1 MLKGSRQ
8 QTAAGGK
15 QAGILPEEPDE
26 DEARGEGDEEEA
38 EGSEAAE
45 HEREQAAGS
54 YVASL
59 LQQTSLE
66 DQPGR
71 TMAPARLAAAD
82 LGSVS
87 WMVCLAYSML
97 RLSESMLQASLWAIY
112 CLGPSLVMLILPDGP
127 RPLPSPSACYYCVAG
142 CVCGHG
148 VQGHK
153 AGLLHYAAPDYVLD
167 KKP

>member
-1 MLKGSRQ
+1 VLKGSRQ

-26 DEARGEGDEEEA
+26 NEAMPEGDQEEA

-71 TMAPARLAAAD
+71 TLALTRLAAAD
-82 LGSVS
+82 LGAVS

-97 RLSESMLQASLWAIY
+97 RLSESMLQASLWAIFV
-112 CLGPSLVMLILPDGP
+112 LGH
-127 RPLPSPSACYYCVAG
+127 PL
-142 CVCGHG
+142 
-148 VQGHK
+148 
-153 AGLLHYAAPDYVLD
+153 
-167 KKP
+167 

>member
-26 DEARGEGDEEEA
+26 DEAMPEGDAEEA
-38 EGSEAAE
+38 EDSEAVE

-66 DQPGR
+66 DHPGR
-71 TMAPARLAAAD
+71 PLAPARLAAAG
-82 LGSVS
+82 LGSIS
-87 WMVCLAYSML
+87 WMMCLANSML
-97 RLSESMLQASLWAIY
+97 CLVRACCRHPSGKYLSWAIR
-112 CLGPSLVMLILPDGP
+112 CD
-127 RPLPSPSACYYCVAG
+127 AKFA
-142 CVCGHG
+142 
-148 VQGHK
+148 
-153 AGLLHYAAPDYVLD
+153 
-167 KKP
+167 